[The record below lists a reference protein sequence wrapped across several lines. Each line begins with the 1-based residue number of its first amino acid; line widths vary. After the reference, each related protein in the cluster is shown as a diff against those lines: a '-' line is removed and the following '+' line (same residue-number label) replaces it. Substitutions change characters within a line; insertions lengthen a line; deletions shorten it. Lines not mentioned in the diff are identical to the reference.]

1 MSNGKRIDEHGST
14 YDAANPYKDRDPRLA
29 QTIFYQGMMWGRA
42 DKEERRAID
51 VRYNSDADKGVD
63 YTSAMGGTYT
73 GYYLKKF
80 VNNISCKE
88 PATYPHAW
96 MIFRYGEILLNAADS
111 YNEAEGP
118 AKAFSYINEVRARA
132 GMPAYADMSQSELRE
147 RIRNER
153 RIELAFEDHRFWDV
167 RRWKIADTTQ
177 RELYGVKIEKQADG
191 TFNFYK
197 NLYETRNWRDC
208 MYLYPIPQSE
218 LYKNTNLNPHN
229 TGW

>member
-1 MSNGKRIDEHGST
+1 MSNGKRIDENGST
-14 YDAANPYKDRDPRLA
+14 YDAATPYKDRDPRLA

-96 MIFRYGEILLNAADS
+96 MIFRYGEILLNAAEA

-118 AKAFSYINEVRARA
+118 AKAYSYINEVRARA

-218 LYKNTNLNPHN
+218 LYKNTNLNPQN

>member
-1 MSNGKRIDEHGST
+1 MSNGKRIDENGST

-96 MIFRYGEILLNAADS
+96 MIFRYGEILLNAAEA
-111 YNEAEGP
+111 YNEAEGRHTVISMRYAP
-118 AKAFSYINEVRARA
+118 VPVCRPMQICRKVNSANVSATKDASNWLSKIIVSSMYAA
-132 GMPAYADMSQSELRE
+132 GNYMTMLLLRE
-147 RIRNER
+147 KPESP
-153 RIELAFEDHRFWDV
+153 V
-167 RRWKIADTTQ
+167 TTS
-177 RELYGVKIEKQADG
+177 
-191 TFNFYK
+191 
-197 NLYETRNWRDC
+197 C
-208 MYLYPIPQSE
+208 
-218 LYKNTNLNPHN
+218 
-229 TGW
+229 